1 MKFTTRLITA
11 TVLASLGT
19 VAMAIEAE
27 QSSTWMTPS
36 VKSRAEVQA
45 ETIAAM
51 KDGSLSRRDESS
63 YSVVPGTGS
72 SLTRAQVIAEAREA
86 MRLGLIPVHEGSSRV
101 ATPAENEQ
109 IRQAGLRAI
118 NAESQFAAK

>member
-1 MKFTTRLITA
+1 MNFTTRLITA
-11 TVLASLGT
+11 TVFASLGT
-19 VAMAIEAE
+19 AALAIEAE

-45 ETIAAM
+45 ETVAAM
-51 KDGSLSRRDESS
+51 KEGSLSRGEASYTIVPSS
-63 YSVVPGTGS
+63 GS
-72 SLTRAQVIAEAREA
+72 SQTRAQVVAETREA
-86 MRLGLIPVHEGSSRV
+86 MRLGLIPVHEGYSRV

-118 NAESQFAAK
+118 NADSRFAAK

>member
-1 MKFTTRLITA
+1 MNFTRLITV

-19 VAMAIEAE
+19 AAMAIEAE

-36 VKSRAEVQA
+36 VKSRAEVKA
-45 ETIAAM
+45 ETLAAM
-51 KDGSLSRRDESS
+51 KDGSLSRGNESS
-63 YSVVPGTGS
+63 YTVVPGTGS
-72 SLTRAQVIAEAREA
+72 SVTRAQVQAEAREA
-86 MRLGLIPVHEGSSRV
+86 MRLGLIPVHEGYTRL

-118 NAESQFAAK
+118 NADSQFAGK

>member
-1 MKFTTRLITA
+1 MNFKHLITVA
-11 TVLASLGT
+11 VLASLGST
-19 VAMAIEAE
+19 AMAIEAE

-45 ETIAAM
+45 ETQAAM
-51 KDGSLSRRDESS
+51 NDGALSRGEAS
-63 YSVVPGTGS
+63 YTVVPGAST
-72 SLTRAQVIAEAREA
+72 LTRAQVVAEAREA

-118 NAESQFAAK
+118 SAGSQFAGK